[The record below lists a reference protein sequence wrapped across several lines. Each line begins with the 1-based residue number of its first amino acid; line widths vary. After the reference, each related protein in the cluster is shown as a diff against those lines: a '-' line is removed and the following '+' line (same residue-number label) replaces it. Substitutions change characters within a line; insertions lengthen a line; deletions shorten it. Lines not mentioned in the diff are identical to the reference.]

1 MRKRKRPKNNIDTVG
16 VDIETFAN
24 TYVVTRPNGKVR
36 DCPQSKVV
44 TVTPR
49 SEYDR
54 YNTNENVT
62 ATPLETDLNQV
73 IIPRSTAFSKIKRV
87 VAWLGGEHHP
97 R

>member
-1 MRKRKRPKNNIDTVG
+1 MRKRKRPRNNIDSVG

-24 TYVVTRPNGKVR
+24 TFVVTKPNGKVW
-36 DCPQSKVV
+36 DCPQSRVV
-44 TVTPR
+44 TVTPG
-49 SEYDR
+49 SKYCR

-62 ATPLETDLNQV
+62 ATPIETDLDQV

-87 VAWLGGEHHP
+87 VAWLGGEHNP